1 MTRRWGQRPC
11 LQHLRVNGNLTFRSW
26 KVRNVVALDQ
36 PKMAMKVAAETG
48 EAAIGSVAAVEVATT
63 VEEAELSMAETSS
76 AVVVATAVAA
86 TAAAAV
92 IAAVQAGWFFFPL
105 SRWRFP
111 QAHRTSPLEYP
122 NCQTWPRHPKL
133 QFFESLISTLHVL
146 MECFEVL
153 TPFLKAF
160 IRHPERSA
168 IFISPHPHSSCDGES
183 FSPETALLLVPRDM
197 LGVARHQG
205 ALAYL

>member
-11 LQHLRVNGNLTFRSW
+11 LQHLRVNSNLTFRSW

-76 AVVVATAVAA
+76 VVVVATAVAA

-92 IAAVQAGWFFFPL
+92 IAAVQAG
-105 SRWRFP
+105 
-111 QAHRTSPLEYP
+111 
-122 NCQTWPRHPKL
+122 
-133 QFFESLISTLHVL
+133 
-146 MECFEVL
+146 
-153 TPFLKAF
+153 
-160 IRHPERSA
+160 
-168 IFISPHPHSSCDGES
+168 
-183 FSPETALLLVPRDM
+183 
-197 LGVARHQG
+197 
-205 ALAYL
+205 